1 MGFCKA
7 TPSESS
13 ALISVSRI
21 KAQQREN
28 PQKENRRKYG
38 LKFKKNGSI
47 IACQDAIL
55 ITRPYSQLKSIDS
68 ANNSESESVHNWLS
82 DVKPIYLY
90 QTYKPKPFSII
101 QLNDVNNQL
110 HTKYRER

>member
-28 PQKENRRKYG
+28 PQKESRCKYG
-38 LKFKKNGSI
+38 LKLKKKM
-47 IACQDAIL
+47 A
-55 ITRPYSQLKSIDS
+55 
-68 ANNSESESVHNWLS
+68 ESWLS
-82 DVKPIYLY
+82 KTP
-90 QTYKPKPFSII
+90 S
-101 QLNDVNNQL
+101 
-110 HTKYRER
+110 